1 MKTNN
6 ILKGIN
12 KYSKIITQ
20 DKSQGAS
27 QAMFY
32 ALGLKEKDLKKG
44 QIGIGSN
51 WYESNPCNNHLN
63 ILSKKVKKSIYKK
76 NNLIGFQF
84 NTIGISDG
92 QTNGHSGMNFS
103 LPSRELI
110 ADSYESFVKAH
121 LYDGNISIPGCD
133 KNLPG
138 CLMAMISINKP
149 SFMIYGGSIK
159 PGYLNNKQIDIV
171 DAFQSYGT
179 YLKDK
184 DEKKRK
190 NTIKNAC
197 PGSGACGGMYTANT
211 MATAIETMGMML
223 PYSSSNPALSDEKFN
238 ECSMAGDIIE
248 NLIID
253 NICPLDIITKESIE
267 NAITV
272 MISLGGSTNGVLH
285 LLAIAKTANINLSY
299 KDFDRIGKKTK
310 VIANLKPIG
319 EYLMYDLYKIGGLP
333 VILKILQ
340 EKGLL
345 NDNCLTI
352 NGKTIKENIENVKY
366 NDDDIKNIIN
376 LENPKDCHIK
386 ILYGNLS
393 PNGCV
398 AKISGSEG
406 HYFKGEALVFESENE
421 FIKSLKKININ
432 ETINENNKKVI
443 VIRNQG
449 PKGGPGMPEML
460 KPTSAIIGL
469 GLKDNIALIT
479 DGRFSGGSHGFIVG
493 HISPESYE
501 GGPISYIKNGDIIT
515 IDINNGAI
523 NIDNIDSNI
532 NLDKSNNKKY
542 SESNYLNKYIKLVSG
557 AETGCTT
564 Y

>member
-1 MKTNN
+1 MSKSIIRN
-6 ILKGIN
+6 IN
-12 KYSKIITQ
+12 KYSRVITQ

-32 ALGLKEKDLKKG
+32 ALGLEENDLKKG
-44 QIGIGSN
+44 QVGIGSN
-51 WYESNPCNNHLN
+51 WYESNPCNNHLDQ
-63 ILSKKVKKSIYKK
+63 LSKRVKKSINSK

-159 PGYLNNKQIDIV
+159 PGCLNNKQIDIV
-171 DAFQSYGT
+171 DAFQSYGK
-179 YLKDK
+179 YLQDN
-184 DEKKRK
+184 DEEKRK
-190 NTIKNAC
+190 ATIKNAC
-197 PGSGACGGMYTANT
+197 PGSGSCGGMYTANT
-211 MATAIETMGMML
+211 MATAIETMGMMM
-223 PYSSSNPALSDEKFN
+223 PYSSSNPALSPEKLY
-238 ECSMAGDIIE
+238 ECDNAGNIIE
-248 NLIID
+248 NLMVK
-253 NICPLDIITKESIE
+253 NICPLDIITKDSIE
-267 NAITV
+267 NAITT

-285 LLAIAKTANINLSY
+285 LLAIAKNANIDLSY
-299 KDFDRIGKKTK
+299 KDFERIGEKTK

-319 EYLMYDLYKIGGLP
+319 DYLMYDLHKVGGLP
-333 VILKILQ
+333 VVLKILLEQ
-340 EKGLL
+340 GLL
-345 NDNCLTI
+345 NEHCMTI
-352 NGKTIKENIENVKY
+352 TGKTLGENLEDLSYNIE
-366 NDDDIKNIIN
+366 DISHIIN
-376 LENPKDCHIK
+376 LDNSKECHIK

-398 AKISGSEG
+398 AKISGKEG
-406 HYFKGEALVFESENE
+406 TYFKGQALVFESEDE
-421 FIKSLKKININ
+421 IISGLQGLSINDL
-432 ETINENNKKVI
+432 NKKVI

-460 KPTSAIIGL
+460 KPTSAIVGM
-469 GLKDNIALIT
+469 GLKDNVALIT

-493 HISPESYE
+493 HISPESYND
-501 GGPISYIKNGDIIT
+501 GPIAYIKNGDYIT
-515 IDINNGAI
+515 IDTKKGLIHVDNLD
-523 NIDNIDSNI
+523 DNISI
-532 NLDKSNNKKY
+532 PTKIPKI
-542 SESNYLNKYIKLVSG
+542 ESNYLRKYVKLVSG
-557 AETGCTT
+557 SENGCVTN
-564 Y
+564 

>member
-1 MKTNN
+1 MKLTSLVRN
-6 ILKGIN
+6 IN
-12 KYSKIITQ
+12 KYSRIITQ

-32 ALGLKEKDLKKG
+32 ALGLKESDLKKG
-44 QIGIGSN
+44 QVGIGSN
-51 WYESNPCNNHLN
+51 WYESNPCNNHLD
-63 ILSKKVKKSIYKK
+63 ILSRRVKKSINLT

-149 SFMIYGGSIK
+149 SFMIYGGSIL
-159 PGYLNNKQIDIV
+159 PGCLNNKQIDIV
-171 DAFQSYGT
+171 DAFQSFGT
-179 YLKDK
+179 FLQDN
-184 DEKKRK
+184 DEEKRK
-190 NTIKNAC
+190 ATIKNAC
-197 PGSGACGGMYTANT
+197 PGSGSCGGMYTANT

-223 PYSSSNPALSDEKFN
+223 PYSSSNPALSPEKLL
-238 ECSMAGDIIE
+238 ECEYSGDVIKR
-248 NLIID
+248 LMID
-253 NICPLDIITKESIE
+253 NTCPLDIITKESIE
-267 NAITV
+267 NAITI

-285 LLAIAKTANINLSY
+285 LLAIAKTANIDLSY
-299 KDFDRIGKKTK
+299 KDFERIGAKTK

-319 EYLMYDLYKIGGLP
+319 DYLMYDLYKIGGLP

-345 NDNCLTI
+345 NDNCLTVTGRTLKQNLEDI
-352 NGKTIKENIENVKY
+352 TYNIE
-366 NDDDIKNIIN
+366 DIKHIVN
-376 LENPKDCHIK
+376 LEDTKDCHIR

-398 AKISGSEG
+398 AKISGKEG
-406 HYFKGEALVFESENE
+406 TYFRGQALVYESENE
-421 FIKSLKKININ
+421 AINGLKSLNIN
-432 ETINENNKKVI
+432 QDNKKVI

-460 KPTSAIIGL
+460 KPTSTIVGM
-469 GLKDNIALIT
+469 GLKDNVALIT

-493 HISPESYE
+493 HISPESYND
-501 GGPISYIKNGDIIT
+501 GPIAYIKNGDYIT
-515 IDINNGAI
+515 IDINKGII
-523 NIDNIDSNI
+523 NVDNLENYISNPTI
-532 NLDKSNNKKY
+532 NPKL
-542 SESNYLNKYIKLVSG
+542 ESNYLKKYVKLVSG
-557 AETGCTT
+557 SETGCIT

>member
-1 MKTNN
+1 MQIKNV
-6 ILKGIN
+6 LRSIN

-32 ALGLKEKDLKKG
+32 ALGLKEKDLYKG
-44 QIGIGSN
+44 HIGIGSN

-63 ILSKKVKKSIYKK
+63 ILSKKVKKSIYKR

-110 ADSYESFVKAH
+110 SDSYESVVKAH

-159 PGYLNNKQIDIV
+159 PGYLNDKKIDIV

-184 DEKKRK
+184 DEEKRK
-190 NTIKNAC
+190 KTIKNAC
-197 PGSGACGGMYTANT
+197 PGSGSCGGMYTANT
-211 MATAIETMGMML
+211 MATAIETMGMMI
-223 PYSSSNPALSDEKFN
+223 PYSSSNPALSNEKFK
-238 ECSMAGDIIE
+238 ECSMAGSIIE
-248 NLIID
+248 NLIIN

-272 MISLGGSTNGVLH
+272 LISLGGSTNGVLH

-299 KDFDRIGKKTK
+299 KDFNKIVEKTK

-319 EYLMYDLYKIGGLP
+319 EHLMYDLYKIGGLP

-352 NGKTIKENIENVKY
+352 TGKTLKENIANITY
-366 NDDDIKNIIN
+366 NSDAIKNIIN
-376 LENPKDCHIK
+376 LDNPKDCHIK

-398 AKISGSEG
+398 AKISGNEG

-421 FIKSLKKININ
+421 LIKSLEKINLN
-432 ETINENNKKVI
+432 ENINENNKKVI

-469 GLKDNIALIT
+469 GLKDNVALIT

-501 GGPISYIKNGDIIT
+501 GGPISYIKDGDIIT
-515 IDINNGAI
+515 IDINNGII
-523 NIDNIDSNI
+523 NSDSEINI
-532 NLDKSNNKKY
+532 NLDKPNNKEIP
-542 SESNYLNKYIKLVSG
+542 ESNYLKKYIKLVSG
-557 AETGCTT
+557 AETGCITH
-564 Y
+564 